1 MTFAPNARHSMT
13 FAAGVS
19 AGITI
24 TAPSPAAAAY
34 AASAPPAFPAVGAA
48 SVFAPKCF
56 ACATATDIPR
66 ALNEPVGFN
75 ASSFTYRRF
84 SPIAAP
90 SRSADTSGVMP
101 SPSVSGAQPGST
113 SAYRHRFF
121 GRVRRFWCVSV
132 RAACARS

>member
-48 SVFAPKCF
+48 SVFAREIRLSAGAQVRLGIRLC
-56 ACATATDIPR
+56 TASALGAFQMRELRTFGKSRRASHTPTSLAQPR
-66 ALNEPVGFN
+66 GPIFSPRNEPPE
-75 ASSFTYRRF
+75 ASAARRF
-84 SPIAAP
+84 TVQCIHGRAS
-90 SRSADTSGVMP
+90 D
-101 SPSVSGAQPGST
+101 
-113 SAYRHRFF
+113 RHRY
-121 GRVRRFWCVSV
+121 
-132 RAACARS
+132 